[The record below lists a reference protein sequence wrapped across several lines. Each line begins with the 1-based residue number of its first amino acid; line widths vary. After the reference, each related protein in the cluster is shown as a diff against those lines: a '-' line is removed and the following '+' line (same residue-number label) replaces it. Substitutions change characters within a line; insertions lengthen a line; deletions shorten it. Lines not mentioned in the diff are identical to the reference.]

1 MEYPAVKSALET
13 LSPTRVKMTVEVPF
27 EELKPSLDAAIK
39 HIGEHIQVP
48 GFRKGKVPAR
58 IIEQRVGRAAVLEEA
73 VNNALPTFYGQALED
88 NEVRPLGQP
97 EITDLKVPATD
108 GEDFTFTAEV
118 DKRPEIEL
126 PDFSGIEVTVDEA
139 KVDDEAVE
147 QRLTDLRARFGT
159 LKGVDR
165 AVQDG
170 DFVSIDLSAEIDGEQ
185 IDSVTGVSYE
195 VGSKNMLEG
204 LDEALIGMTADET
217 KDFTAPL
224 AGGDQEGQDANC
236 TVTVT
241 AVKERELPELDDEFA
256 QLASEF
262 DTLEELKADLTAKAE
277 VDAKFAQGVAARDQL
292 LEAILEK
299 VEVPIP
305 DSLVEAEVQSHLEGE
320 GRLEDDE
327 HRAEVDEST
336 RKGLKTQLVLDAI
349 AEKEEVQVQQQEL
362 IEFLV
367 MSSQQ
372 YGMDPNAFAQSLD
385 QEGQIPAMVAEV
397 ARRKALATV
406 LEKVSV
412 KDTAGNVID
421 LNEAVPGTED
431 DEAVETVADEGDA
444 AAAPAEAVEDKA
456 EKADA

>member
-1 MEYPAVKSALET
+1 MKSALET
-13 LSPTRVKMTVEVPF
+13 LSPTRVKMTIEVPF

-73 VNNALPTFYGQALED
+73 VNSALPTFYGQALEE
-88 NEVRPLGQP
+88 NAVRPLGQP

-118 DKRPEIEL
+118 DKRPEIDL
-126 PDFSGIEVTVDEA
+126 PDFSDIELTVDEA
-139 KVDDEAVE
+139 KVEDEAVE

-170 DFVSIDLSAEIDGEQ
+170 DFVSLDLSAEIDGDE

-217 KDFTAPL
+217 KQFTAPL

-262 DTLEELKADLTAKAE
+262 DTLDELKADLTAKAE
-277 VDAKFAQGVAARDQL
+277 VDAKFAQGVAARDKL

-299 VEVPIP
+299 IEVPIP
-305 DSLVEAEVQSHLEGE
+305 EGVVESEVHSHLEGE

-349 AEKEEVQVQQQEL
+349 AEKEEVKVEQQEL

-372 YGMDPNAFAQSLD
+372 YGMDPNQFAQSLD
-385 QEGQIPAMVAEV
+385 QDGQIPAMVAEV

-412 KDTAGNVID
+412 KDTAGNTID
-421 LNEAVPGTED
+421 LNESVPGTEGDELVEIEEID
-431 DEAVETVADEGDA
+431 DAET
-444 AAAPAEAVEDKA
+444 

>member
-1 MEYPAVKSALET
+1 
-13 LSPTRVKMTVEVPF
+13 
-27 EELKPSLDAAIK
+27 
-39 HIGEHIQVP
+39 
-48 GFRKGKVPAR
+48 
-58 IIEQRVGRAAVLEEA
+58 
-73 VNNALPTFYGQALED
+73 
-88 NEVRPLGQP
+88 
-97 EITDLKVPATD
+97 
-108 GEDFTFTAEV
+108 
-118 DKRPEIEL
+118 
-126 PDFSGIEVTVDEA
+126 
-139 KVDDEAVE
+139 
-147 QRLTDLRARFGT
+147 
-159 LKGVDR
+159 
-165 AVQDG
+165 
-170 DFVSIDLSAEIDGEQ
+170 
-185 IDSVTGVSYE
+185 
-195 VGSKNMLEG
+195 MLEG
-204 LDEALIGMTADET
+204 LDEALVGMTADET
-217 KDFTAPL
+217 KTFTAPL
-224 AGGDQEGQDANC
+224 AGGDQEGQDATC

-262 DTLEELKADLTAKAE
+262 DTLDELKADLTTKAE

-292 LEAILEK
+292 LEAILEQ

-305 DSLVEAEVQSHLEGE
+305 EGIVEAEVHSHLEGE
-320 GRLEDDE
+320 DRLEDDE
-327 HRAEVDEST
+327 HRAEVGEST

-349 AEKEEVQVQQQEL
+349 AEKEEVKVEQQEL

-397 ARRKALATV
+397 ARRKALASV

-431 DEAVETVADEGDA
+431 DEAESAEESADESAVEAGDA
-444 AAAPAEAVEDKA
+444 QA

>member
-1 MEYPAVKSALET
+1 MKSALET
-13 LSPTRVKMTVEVPF
+13 LSPTRVKLTVEVPF
-27 EELKPSLDAAIK
+27 EELKPSLDAAVK
-39 HIGEHIQVP
+39 HIGEHINVP

-73 VNNALPTFYGQALED
+73 VNNALPGFYGQALEE
-88 NEVRPLGQP
+88 NSVRPLGQP
-97 EITDLKVPATD
+97 EITDLQVPAAD
-108 GEDFTFTAEV
+108 GEDFSFTAEV
-118 DKRPEIEL
+118 DTRPEIEL
-126 PDFSGIEVTVDEA
+126 PDFSDIELTVDPA
-139 KVDDEAVE
+139 VVSDDAVTE
-147 QRLTDLRARFGT
+147 RLDALRARFGT
-159 LKGVDR
+159 LVGVDR

-170 DFVSIDLSAEIDGEQ
+170 DFVSIDLSAEIGGEE
-185 IDSVTGVSYE
+185 IDSVKGISYE

-204 LDEALIGMTADET
+204 MDEALVGMAVDET
-217 KDFTAPL
+217 KTFVAPL

-262 DTLEELKADLTAKAE
+262 DTLDELKDDLTKKAE
-277 VDAKFAQGVAARDQL
+277 IDAKFAQGVAARDQL
-292 LEAILEK
+292 LDAILER
-299 VEVPIP
+299 VEVPVP
-305 DSLVEAEVQSHLEGE
+305 DSIVEAEVNSHLEGE

-336 RKGLKTQLVLDAI
+336 RKGLKTQLLLDAI
-349 AEKEEVQVQQQEL
+349 AEKEEVQVAQPEL

-367 MSSQQ
+367 MSAQQ

-385 QEGQIPAMVAEV
+385 KEGQIPAMVAEV

-412 KDTAGNVID
+412 KDTDGNVVD
-421 LNEAVPGTED
+421 LNEAVPGTEGDD
-431 DEAVETVADEGDA
+431 DEAASAVVE
-444 AAAPAEAVEDKA
+444 AEA

>member
-1 MEYPAVKSALET
+1 MKSALET

-73 VNNALPTFYGQALED
+73 VNNALPTFYGQALEE

-108 GEDFTFTAEV
+108 GEDFTFIAEV

-126 PDFSGIEVTVDEA
+126 PDFSDIELTVDEA
-139 KVDDEAVE
+139 KVEDEAVE
-147 QRLTDLRARFGT
+147 KRLTDLRARFGT

-165 AVQDG
+165 AVRDG

-185 IDSVTGVSYE
+185 VDSVTGVSYE

-204 LDEALIGMTADET
+204 LDEALVGMAADET
-217 KDFTAPL
+217 KNFTAPL
-224 AGGDQEGQDANC
+224 AGGDTEGQEASC

-262 DTLEELKADLTAKAE
+262 DTLEELRADLTAKAE
-277 VDAKFAQGVAARDQL
+277 VDAKFAQGVAARDRL
-292 LEAILEK
+292 LEAILDK

-305 DSLVEAEVQSHLEGE
+305 ESLVEAEVHSHLEGE

-327 HRAEVDEST
+327 HRAEVAEST

-412 KDTAGNVID
+412 KDTAGNVVD
-421 LNEAVPGTED
+421 LNEAVPGTE
-431 DEAVETVADEGDA
+431 ADETTDETTVEA
-444 AAAPAEAVEDKA
+444 EATDVAEEPAEKA

>member
-1 MEYPAVKSALET
+1 VKSALET

-305 DSLVEAEVQSHLEGE
+305 DSLVEAEVHSHLEGE
-320 GRLEDDE
+320 GRLEDEE

>member
-1 MEYPAVKSALET
+1 MKSALET

-73 VNNALPTFYGQALED
+73 VNSALPTFYGQALEE
-88 NEVRPLGQP
+88 NAVRPLGQP

-126 PDFSGIEVTVDEA
+126 PDFSDIELTVDEA
-139 KVDDEAVE
+139 KVEDEAVE
-147 QRLTDLRARFGT
+147 KSLTDLRARFGT

-217 KDFTAPL
+217 KNFTAPL
-224 AGGDQEGQDANC
+224 AGGDKEGQEASC
-236 TVTVT
+236 TVTLT

-277 VDAKFAQGVAARDQL
+277 VDARFAQGVAARDQL
-292 LEAILEK
+292 LEAILDK

-305 DSLVEAEVQSHLEGE
+305 DSLVEAEVNSHLEGE

-412 KDTAGNVID
+412 KDTAGNVVD
-421 LNEAVPGTED
+421 LNEAVPGTEGD
-431 DEAVETVADEGDA
+431 DA
-444 AAAPAEAVEDKA
+444 AEGADTAEAADAPESAEDRA

>member
-1 MEYPAVKSALET
+1 MKSALET

-421 LNEAVPGTED
+421 LNEAVPGPED